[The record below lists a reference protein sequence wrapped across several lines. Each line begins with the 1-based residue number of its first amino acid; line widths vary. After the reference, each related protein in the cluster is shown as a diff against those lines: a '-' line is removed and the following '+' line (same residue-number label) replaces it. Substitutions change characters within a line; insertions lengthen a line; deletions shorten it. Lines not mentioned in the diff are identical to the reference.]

1 MKEIKLRK
9 VGMLKG
15 VKYRED
21 AVVYDSNGLAR
32 TMKCNGGGGNY
43 IIYENPKSQKI

>member
-1 MKEIKLRK
+1 MERIKLKK

-15 VKYRED
+15 VIYRED

-32 TMKCNGGGGNY
+32 TMKCNGGR
-43 IIYENPKSQKI
+43 II